1 MKKILITLDDEE
13 EKLLEKRA
21 KANLMTLEAQIQD
34 IIRRSC
40 VNAKQTAA
48 QSKDNIDDELVK
60 IFSRQNTGRPI
71 KTK

>member
-21 KANLMTLEAQIQD
+21 KANLMTLEAQVQD

-40 VNAKQTAA
+40 VNTKQNSS
-48 QSKDNIDDELVK
+48 QPKDNIDDELVK
-60 IFSRQNTGRPI
+60 LFSRQNTGRPR
-71 KTK
+71 KEE